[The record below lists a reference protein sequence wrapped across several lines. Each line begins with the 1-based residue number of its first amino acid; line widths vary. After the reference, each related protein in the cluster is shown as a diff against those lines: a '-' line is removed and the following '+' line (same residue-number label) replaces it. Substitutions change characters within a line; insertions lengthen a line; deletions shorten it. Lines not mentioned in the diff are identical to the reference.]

1 VADETAELGEL
12 EDPALRAKRASEM
25 ITQHQA
31 RMAELARI
39 RREAID
45 DMRAAGMSQ
54 AEIAKNLGMTRGR
67 VAQLASA
74 GPPPERAFFGTDAL
88 TVALGTKSEAPTK
101 SGPSGPTVS
110 QEGFRAYQHLKELC
124 ATLSLDAEYEF
135 IPPPG
140 MLRLNRDNLVV
151 ICGPRL
157 SPLLAQVL
165 ESDPVLSFA
174 DDDDGWHIADKV
186 TGADFRSP
194 IDDGKPQDIGYL
206 ARLPRPDGKGTFLH
220 IAGIHAVGS
229 DGVVHY
235 LSQHVSDLYSEVRT
249 RRFSMLISC
258 DFDPVTREIITSER
272 LTPLLR
278 HEGS

>member
-1 VADETAELGEL
+1 VPDETAELGEL
-12 EDPALRAKRASEM
+12 EDPALRAKRASEL
-25 ITQHQA
+25 INQHQA
-31 RMAELARI
+31 RMNELARV

-45 DMRAAGMSQ
+45 DMRMTGMSQ
-54 AEIAKNLGMTRGR
+54 TEIAKSLGMTRGR

-74 GPPPERAFFGTDAL
+74 GPPPERAFFGTDTL
-88 TVALGTKSEAPTK
+88 TVALGTKSEAPK
-101 SGPSGPTVS
+101 RSGPPGPTVS
-110 QEGFRAYQHLKELC
+110 QEAFGAFEHLKELC
-124 ATLSLDAEYEF
+124 ATLLLDAGYEF

-165 ESDPVLSFA
+165 EADPVLMFA
-174 DDDDGWHIADKV
+174 EDDGWHLADKR
-186 TGADFRSP
+186 TGTIYRSP
-194 IDDGKPQDIGYL
+194 IDDGKPQDFGYL
-206 ARLPRPDGKGTFLH
+206 GRLPRPDGKGTFLY
-220 IAGIHAVGS
+220 IAGIHAVGA

-235 LSQHVSDLYSEVRT
+235 LGQHLADLYSEVRT

-258 DFDPVTREIITSER
+258 EFDPDTRQVITSDR
-272 LTPLLR
+272 VTPPLR

>member
-1 VADETAELGEL
+1 MADETAELGEL
-12 EDPALRAKRASEM
+12 EDPAVRAKRASEL

-31 RMAELARI
+31 QMAELARI
-39 RREAID
+39 RREAVD

-54 AEIAKNLGMTRGR
+54 ADIAKSLGMTRGR
-67 VAQLASA
+67 VAQLVSS
-74 GPPPERAFFGTDAL
+74 GPPPERAFFGANTL
-88 TVALGTKSEAPTK
+88 TVALGTKSEAPKK
-101 SGPSGPTVS
+101 SGPAEPTVS

-124 ATLSLDAEYEF
+124 AGMSLDADYEF

-140 MLRLNRDNLVV
+140 MVRLNRDNLVV

-174 DDDDGWHIADKV
+174 DDDQGWHLANKT
-186 TGADFRSP
+186 TGAIYRSP
-194 IDDGKPQDIGYL
+194 LDSGKNSDIGYL

-220 IAGIHAVGS
+220 LAGIHAVGS

-235 LSQHVSDLYSEVRT
+235 LSQHLPELYTEVRT

-258 DFDPVTREIITSER
+258 DFDPETREITASEQ
-272 LTPLLR
+272 LTGPLR
-278 HEGS
+278 HEGI